1 MYNQCNGRVPD
12 FRPDLRITYQN
23 VINGYCKSYSGHDQ
37 PASKCA
43 EYVCGRGLAEFQE
56 QELKS
61 DERVLLPLP
70 GRTHTGERALRR
82 DIVVVEV

>member
-1 MYNQCNGRVPD
+1 MGKLLASGPNLDNISFHTKMPYVDGH
-12 FRPDLRITYQN
+12 
-23 VINGYCKSYSGHDQ
+23 CKSHSGHDQ
-37 PASKCA
+37 PARYCA
-43 EYVCGRGLAEFQE
+43 RCVCGRGLAEFQE